1 MDLRSKFSRYI
12 SGQEEDTQLQ
22 DRIRELEIQLHDA
35 RQRLAAAQFK
45 VPEIDL

>member
-1 MDLRSKFSRYI
+1 MDLRRKFARSI

-35 RQRLAAAQFK
+35 NQRLAAAQFK
-45 VPEIDL
+45 IPEIDL